1 MKNLFCFLLTV
12 LSLGL
17 ISCSAQDGGYQNV
30 DASEFAKHVKEHPGT
45 VLDVRT
51 PGEVAA
57 GTLPNAV
64 HINVHDADFAQR
76 AGKLAKDQPVYV
88 YCKAGGRSAR
98 AAKQLVEMGFKD
110 VYNLSGGI
118 TAWKSAGNKIVT
130 Q

>member
-1 MKNLFCFLLTV
+1 MKNLLCFLFSILT
-12 LSLGL
+12 LGL
-17 ISCSAQDGGYQNV
+17 VSCTGQNAAYQNM
-30 DASEFAKHVKEHPGT
+30 DAAEFAKHIKEHPGT

-57 GTLPNAV
+57 GTLPNAK
-64 HINVHDADFAQR
+64 HINIHDADFATR
-76 AGKLAKDQPVYV
+76 AAELNKDQPVYV

-98 AAKQLVEMGFKD
+98 AAKQLVSMGFKD